1 MKHALVIGGSGML
14 AGTALWLAE
23 VGYHVSIIGRD
34 AEKMSRLTEQA
45 SARLSAILVDYRDD
59 LRLKEALQRSI
70 VIHGDFDLVVA
81 WIHSDAADALPCV
94 LSALRGGTDVFHVLG
109 SRANSSGVRN
119 RLTITEDVCYHQVQL
134 GFQVVNGERRWLT
147 HEEIAGG
154 VVEAIQGNKTYH
166 AVGMCENE
174 SL

>member
-14 AGTALWLAE
+14 AGTVLWLEE

-45 SARLSAILVDYRDD
+45 PDRLSAVLVDYRDD
-59 LRLKEALQRSI
+59 LRLKEALRSSI
-70 VIHGDFDLVVA
+70 ADHGDFDLVVA
-81 WIHSDAADALPCV
+81 WVHSDAADALTCV

-119 RLTITEDVCYHQVQL
+119 GLTITEDVRYHQVQL
-134 GFQVVNGERRWLT
+134 DFQVVKGERRWLT
-147 HEEIAGG
+147 NEEIAGG
-154 VVEAIQGNKTYH
+154 VIEAIQEKKTHYV
-166 AVGMCENE
+166 VGFATK
-174 SL
+174 

>member
-14 AGTALWLAE
+14 AGTVLWLTE

-45 SARLSAILVDYRDD
+45 PARLSAVLVDYRDD
-59 LRLKEALQRSI
+59 LCLKEALRSSI
-70 VIHGDFDLVVA
+70 ADHGDFDLVVA

-94 LSALRGGTDVFHVLG
+94 LSALRGGTDVFQVLG
-109 SRANSSGVRN
+109 SCANLSGVRN
-119 RLTITEDVCYHQVQL
+119 GLTIPQDIRYHQVQL
-134 GFQVVNGERRWLT
+134 GYQVEKGERRWLT

-154 VVEAIQGNKTYH
+154 VVEAIHGNMTYH
-166 AVGMCENE
+166 VVGMIENE
-174 SL
+174 SV

>member
-45 SARLSAILVDYRDD
+45 SARLSAILVDYRDE
-59 LRLKEALQRSI
+59 LRLKEALLRSI
-70 VIHGDFDLVVA
+70 AIHGDFDLVVV

-109 SRANSSGVRN
+109 SRTNSSDVRN
-119 RLTITEDVCYHQVQL
+119 GLTIPEDVRYHQVQL
-134 GFQVVNGERRWLT
+134 GYQVEKGERRWLT
-147 HEEIAGG
+147 NEEIAGG
-154 VVEAIQGNKTYH
+154 VIEAIQEKKTHYV
-166 AVGMCENE
+166 VGFATK
-174 SL
+174 

>member
-109 SRANSSGVRN
+109 SSSNLSGVRN
-119 RLTITEDVCYHQVQL
+119 GLTIPQDIRYHQVQL
-134 GFQVVNGERRWLT
+134 GYQVVTGQRRWLT

-154 VVEAIQGNKTYH
+154 VVEAIQEKKPHYV
-166 AVGMCENE
+166 VGFATK
-174 SL
+174 

>member
-14 AGTALWLAE
+14 AGAALWLAE

-34 AEKMSRLTEQA
+34 AKKMSRVTERLPD
-45 SARLSAILVDYRDD
+45 RLSAILVDYRDD
-59 LRLKEALQRSI
+59 LRLQGALGRSRT
-70 VIHGDFDLVVA
+70 VYGDFDLVVA
-81 WIHSDAADALPCV
+81 WIHSDAANALPCV

-109 SRANSSGVRN
+109 SRSNSSDVRN
-119 RLTITEDVCYHQVQL
+119 GLTIPEVVRYHQVQL
-134 GFQVVNGERRWLT
+134 GYQVVKGQRRWLT

-166 AVGMCENE
+166 AVGMIENE
-174 SL
+174 LV